1 MNSCNMVLFNMTL
14 ISPPPTLSLLAA
26 QPNTIQHWQLRDLL
40 STSDVANQ
48 VYCVYGTHTLRYDTH
63 HREVRH
69 TRRTTRSPATC
80 ATSWA
85 ERGCGARG
93 PSAGERLRSHTGWAV
108 YAAVVVAPEGGTWG
122 LWRRQAMVVQELSYP
137 PTSMTVGHNFL
148 ASGGQQGQVSHVN
161 RACPTR
167 VSSPK
172 ALETFKTTN
181 AVTPTQGFLNAH
193 VHGLL
198 QLDVYNLAEGKSV
211 YSGAVGDNVNNC
223 AHLNPHP
230 HPPASPRRAVGIQSQ
245 GVSAKASNEL
255 VHGMVCAALH
265 VGRSRAGEKSLLVS
279 NNDCTIK
286 VLNLPTLQSLA
297 SFSFPIAINYSSL
310 SPDGDH
316 LVCVGDSEQVY
327 LYNARGGAPPT
338 PPH

>member
-1 MNSCNMVLFNMTL
+1 V
-14 ISPPPTLSLLAA
+14 P
-26 QPNTIQHWQLRDLL
+26 
-40 STSDVANQ
+40 
-48 VYCVYGTHTLRYDTH
+48 
-63 HREVRH
+63 
-69 TRRTTRSPATC
+69 
-80 ATSWA
+80 
-85 ERGCGARG
+85 
-93 PSAGERLRSHTGWAV
+93 
-108 YAAVVVAPEGGTWG
+108 PEGGTRG
-122 LWRRQAMVVQELSYP
+122 LWRQQAMVVQELSYP

-172 ALETFKTTN
+172 ALQRRN
-181 AVTPTQGFLNAH
+181 ASLAGILTPGFLTAH
-193 VHGLL
+193 LLGLL

-223 AHLNPHP
+223 AQPYP
-230 HPPASPRRAVGIQSQ
+230 GPAAPGFAPPCRERESLTYARAS
-245 GVSAKASNEL
+245 
-255 VHGMVCAALH
+255 HGVCAALH
-265 VGRSRAGEKSLLVS
+265 VGRSRTGEKSLLVS

-297 SFSFPIAINYSSL
+297 SFSFPIAINYSSM

-327 LYNARGGAPPT
+327 LYNTRGGAPPA
-338 PPH
+338 PPR